1 MGHETGEMTEGTVSH
16 RETEKRNHDTSPGAG
31 SVSLCYK
38 PANLVF
44 LRTIYAR
51 GL

>member
-16 RETEKRNHDTSPGAG
+16 RETEKRSHDTSPGTG

-38 PANLVF
+38 PREPCFLAHNLC
-44 LRTIYAR
+44 A